1 MYDLCLQSEGF
12 LCKITSTVYFAIFIS
27 HNSKRSLSSSPIKN
41 QNVSA
46 KSITMQLCI
55 LLRKLHVILDTRC
68 RSKVVFVEFS
78 DWIFRSFQNV
88 K

>member
-12 LCKITSTVYFAIFIS
+12 LCKITLTAYFAIFIS
-27 HNSKRSLSSSPIKN
+27 HNSKRSLSSFPTKN

-46 KSITMQLCI
+46 KSTTMQLCI
-55 LLRKLHVILDTRC
+55 LLRRLHIILDTRC

-78 DWIFRSFQNV
+78 DWIFRSFQSV

>member
-12 LCKITSTVYFAIFIS
+12 LCKIISTVYFTIFIS

-55 LLRKLHVILDTRC
+55 LRRLHIILDTRC

-78 DWIFRSFQNV
+78 DWIFRSFQSV